1 MNNTQPAKPS
11 VLATRSPVSM
21 TFQPAQPI
29 PAQPIPAQ
37 PIGGPPQQLQP
48 DPGAP
53 VGMAPP
59 QRMMPMNGPPV
70 RQPPPAMAQQLARG
84 LMGPRR

>member
-1 MNNTQPAKPS
+1 MNNRQPPQGAVGMAPPPGLTVQPAMPS
-11 VLATRSPVSM
+11 
-21 TFQPAQPI
+21 Q
-29 PAQPIPAQ
+29 AQ

-48 DPGAP
+48 APGSP

-84 LMGPRR
+84 LLNGRR